1 MMAHEVH
8 TLADVARLEAEFLV
22 PSQVAAVLGCD
33 QYMINLASRT
43 ADGRA
48 SLGFPVIR
56 IGNRVKIPR
65 RPFLAFMG
73 WTGPTT

>member
-1 MMAHEVH
+1 MAKNRM
-8 TLADVARLEAEFLV
+8 TLEDVAQLEADFLI

-43 ADGRA
+43 ADGRT

-65 RPFLAFMG
+65 RPFLTFMG
-73 WTGPTT
+73 WDGPVA